1 MKRILG
7 GFFVGVLVIGCVSTL
22 TAADKK
28 EMMGKGKMAHFEA
41 GKDEH
46 GFGEMT
52 GPGKMME
59 MRNLLMAKSMVAT
72 PDGGVIVLVGN
83 KLQKYDRDLVL
94 QKEVKLK
101 VDGEGTCETMP
112 QMKGKCPMQ
121 EQAGQ
126 GEMTEKGK
134 K

>member
-7 GFFVGVLVIGCVSTL
+7 GFFIGVLVIGCVS
-22 TAADKK
+22 AVSAEDKK
-28 EMMGKGKMAHFEA
+28 VMMGWGRKKHIEA

-46 GFGEMT
+46 GCGEMT

-72 PDGGVIVLVGN
+72 SDGGVIVLFGN

-94 QKEVKLK
+94 QKEVQLK
-101 VDGEGTCETMP
+101 MDVGGTCETMP

-121 EQAGQ
+121 EQSAQ
-126 GEMTEKGK
+126 GETTEKVK